1 MSSIHLKS
9 KTGFTLLEIMI
20 ALFIMGMVVTIVFG
34 AYASTFRVI
43 EGTLDQADAYQM
55 ARITLSRIQE
65 DLECSMISKD
75 PDVSFG
81 FVGNNEQMDGRE
93 ADTLSFLSSK
103 HLVLDDD
110 DHYAGNT
117 RISFYVMNNEEEAEG
132 LILYRSDTP
141 TTESPP
147 DEKTGG
153 LILCEK
159 LHALSLAYYDADS
172 EELETWDSLD
182 GEQKDKL
189 PAMVTI
195 RLEFLDQINPEEPI
209 IFMTAVAI
217 PMAKTEYGK

>member
-1 MSSIHLKS
+1 MILEHLK
-9 KTGFTLLEIMI
+9 KNAGFTLLEILI
-20 ALFIMGMVVTIVFG
+20 ALSIMSMVITIVFG
-34 AYASTFRVI
+34 AYASTFRII
-43 EGTLDQADAYQM
+43 EGAQDQSDAYQM

-65 DLECSMISKD
+65 DLECSVISKD
-75 PDVSFG
+75 SDVSFG
-81 FVGNNEQMDGRE
+81 FMGNNEQMDGRE

-117 RISFYVMNNEEEAEG
+117 RISFYVMKNEEEEKG
-132 LILYRSDTP
+132 LVLYRSDTP

-159 LHALSLAYYDADS
+159 LHAFSLAYFDADG
-172 EELETWDSLD
+172 EELETWDSQD

-195 RLEFLDQINPEEPI
+195 RLDFLDQVNPEEPI
-209 IFMTAVAI
+209 TFMTAVAL
-217 PMAKTEYGK
+217 PMAKTDDGK